1 MSIVGDAMLRPA
13 LALRARRRR
22 VHVGGTELA
31 VEATGPV
38 DDAGALA
45 QEPPARAICDVWFE
59 GGEIDEIHSRAGWSG
74 GVDEVHRTAW
84 ISPLYI
90 ALMDDL
96 VDLLPTGYE
105 PLGTYFAAQVEAL
118 SADSTATPTDLQKE
132 ILDETGLDSEQLE
145 ELEESLTDELES
157 TCGPAIDLDD
167 VEIADPADLPAHVR
181 RVVAELRVGRAVDC
195 LGAPSATKVVESTL
209 DEAGSNTRQG
219 FVDTGTDR
227 APLITLALG
236 CGVTE
241 AEAAM
246 FAWRVSDIDWWW
258 AMLPPTEQWADIV
271 ELLTIDRGGVDPIVT
286 SEAYEETASEVA
298 APETTPDRPEPEPTP
313 DVYVY
318 PIEGLVA
325 DVLGTLGIFDAP
337 AACLVEAGLLEP
349 AELWLDESGANPDML
364 TEQRAVLE
372 RVAEVCGFGA
382 DDVDAWLDLAHQ
394 YAATAG
400 S

>member
-1 MSIVGDAMLRPA
+1 
-13 LALRARRRR
+13 

-118 SADSTATPTDLQKE
+118 SAD
-132 ILDETGLDSEQLE
+132 
-145 ELEESLTDELES
+145 
-157 TCGPAIDLDD
+157 
-167 VEIADPADLPAHVR
+167 
-181 RVVAELRVGRAVDC
+181 
-195 LGAPSATKVVESTL
+195 
-209 DEAGSNTRQG
+209 SNTRQG